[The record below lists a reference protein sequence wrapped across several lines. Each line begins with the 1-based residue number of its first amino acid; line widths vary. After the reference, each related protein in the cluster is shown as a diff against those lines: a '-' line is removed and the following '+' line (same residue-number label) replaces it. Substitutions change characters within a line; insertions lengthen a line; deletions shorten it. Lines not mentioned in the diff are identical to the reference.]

1 MAEKPI
7 LFNTPMVQA
16 ILDLRKRM
24 TRRPIDWDI
33 SNCFDVDTD
42 GSVCAYLNPATGDSY
57 KPEEICRYKVG
68 DILYVRETWCKNGE
82 TYLHK
87 AGCPHLQDNMYIKWK
102 PSIHM
107 PREAARIFLRV
118 TGVRVERVQ
127 EITGRDVLAEGVAR
141 LIGDLDT
148 ELCDNCPL
156 PDELKDVRC
165 YGGNPAMCEGSHCG
179 EAYERYLSEA
189 AIDEFAD
196 LWDSIYANRG
206 YGWEQNPWVEV
217 TELERVVNNEKQ
229 TG

>member
-1 MAEKPI
+1 MYPKY
-7 LFNTPMVQA
+7 
-16 ILDLRKRM
+16 D
-24 TRRPIDWDI
+24 
-33 SNCFDVDTD
+33 
-42 GSVCAYLNPATGDSY
+42 
-57 KPEEICRYKVG
+57 VG
-68 DILYVRETWCKNGE
+68 DILYVRETWADTWTPCGQEGFVYRADGE
-82 TYLHK
+82 PERFPYWGNASLLK
-87 AGCPHLQDNMYIKWK
+87 DEVWR

-156 PDELKDVRC
+156 PDELKGVRC

-217 TELERVVNNEKQ
+217 DEFERVVV
-229 TG
+229 